1 MGMYV
6 CKEPS
11 SCTLKMAALYDQL
24 YLNLKPIKILRRKKK
39 KSQTLSQV
47 WEALALAY

>member
-6 CKEPS
+6 RKEPS
-11 SCTLKMAALYDQL
+11 SCTLKMTALYDQL

-39 KSQTLSQV
+39 SQTLSQV